1 MSCMQCITCNLSVT
15 VISLGQCILM
25 RSITN
30 MVLRSFMACFH
41 ALFPWNRRLNDE
53 EPFLHSGK
61 TMSRDD
67 IMISLTER
75 LDPIDGLP
83 T

>member
-1 MSCMQCITCNLSVT
+1 
-15 VISLGQCILM
+15 
-25 RSITN
+25 
-30 MVLRSFMACFH
+30 MVLLSFMGCFH
-41 ALFPWNRRLNDE
+41 ALFPWNHKLNDE

-67 IMISLTER
+67 IMISLSER